1 MQTKNNFLTKAKQEV
16 KEILLTKEGWI
27 AWFVANVIT
36 SLPWFLPLAYGFV
49 FHDDR
54 GYMAAA
60 AVYAFILAPFTPF
73 WILNIIIAIWFRNL
87 LLKNKRDIVIK
98 GEQHV

>member
-1 MQTKNNFLTKAKQEV
+1 MQKFKLLLKGMF
-16 KEILLTKEGWI
+16 LTKEGWI
-27 AWFVANVIT
+27 SWVVANIIT

-49 FHDDR
+49 FNDNR

-73 WILNIIIAIWFRNL
+73 WILNVIIAVWFR
-87 LLKNKRDIVIK
+87 KKIWSK
-98 GEQHV
+98 

>member
-1 MQTKNNFLTKAKQEV
+1 MNRFLEKTKATMKQ
-16 KEILLTKEGWI
+16 LFLTKEGWI
-27 AWFVANVIT
+27 AWIVANVIT

-49 FHDDR
+49 FSDNM

-73 WILNIIIAIWFRNL
+73 WILNVIIAVWVVKL
-87 LLKNKRDIVIK
+87 LTKQHIK
-98 GEQHV
+98 QGV